1 MDCENIT
8 LPMWQFESF
17 KDSSDRMEL
26 LCEGRRR
33 GLDFHNAWVDVILG
47 IDMGAEENPTDNWW
61 DNIPD
66 SSEPEPPRKPAI
78 MVEKIEDPEEDDTCP
93 DCGAHLDPGEH
104 CDCVEHTQHKNMFQR
119 NKDNYEREE
128 RAGGKDRCQHYMN

>member
-1 MDCENIT
+1 MQVDCENIT

-66 SSEPEPPRKPAI
+66 SSEAEPPKKPAI
-78 MVEKIEDPEEDDTCP
+78 MVEKIEDPEEDAPHMQIPADIPHSDSTP
-93 DCGAHLDPGEH
+93 PRRVPKRHL
-104 CDCVEHTQHKNMFQR
+104 
-119 NKDNYEREE
+119 
-128 RAGGKDRCQHYMN
+128 